1 MRIYVSS
8 AETGLTSKQRASI
21 AKKSTDPK
29 ELSRLAYDNAASVRL
44 AVLENEH
51 TPQKVVEQLAREFVD
66 DRNWDTRLIVARKT
80 SDSNLLAKLA
90 DDEDWSVREAVAE
103 KTDDPNLL
111 AKLADDAS
119 WDVRKAVVIRTTDPN
134 LLAKLADDTNWA
146 VRKAVVRKTN
156 DPNLLAKLAYDES
169 WIVRKEFAKKT
180 DDLNLLAKLADDE
193 SWDVREVV
201 ASRTNDPN
209 LIAKLADDESW
220 IVRVTVVNKTED
232 SSLLAK
238 LADDES
244 WIVREAVAKKI
255 DDPNILAKLA
265 DDENQRVRE
274 AARMERQAASS
285 RNSKSRKQP
294 QSDWSIPLYSIN
306 NYSEIEGEITKVI
319 SDAANEFA
327 RKYMGE
333 SAQVE
338 VAPGAYDDSTGVV
351 KIHVGE
357 NTYTVDAEDILPP
370 ATSKQK
376 KRDCVKSLV
385 AWMQANL
392 PAATDETMT
401 TM

>member
-1 MRIYVSS
+1 MKIYVSS

-44 AVLENEH
+44 AVLQNKN
-51 TPQKVVEQLAREFVD
+51 TPKKIVDQLAREFVD
-66 DRNWDTRLIVARKT
+66 D
-80 SDSNLLAKLA
+80 SDSWARQVVAQKTNDPDILAKLADDKDTNVRVAVAKKTDDPDILAKLA
-90 DDEDWSVREAVAE
+90 DDEDRYVRWEAA
-103 KTDDPNLL
+103 N
-111 AKLADDAS
+111 
-119 WDVRKAVVIRTTDPN
+119 N
-134 LLAKLADDTNWA
+134 
-146 VRKAVVRKTN
+146 TN
-156 DPNLLAKLAYDES
+156 DPN
-169 WIVRKEFAKKT
+169 I
-180 DDLNLLAKLADDE
+180 LAKLADDE
-193 SWDVREVV
+193 SWGVRHV
-201 ASRTNDPN
+201 
-209 LIAKLADDESW
+209 
-220 IVRVTVVNKTED
+220 
-232 SSLLAK
+232 
-238 LADDES
+238 
-244 WIVREAVAKKI
+244 VAKKT

-265 DDENQRVRE
+265 DDVDSRVRRVVANNTDDPNILAKLADDVDWLVRNAVAQHTNDPDILAKLADDKDTNVRLAVAKKTDDPDILAKLADDE
-274 AARMERQAASS
+274 SGYVRIAVAEKTDAPDLLAKLADDENRYVRKAVSKRRQAAP
-285 RNSKSRKQP
+285 SRKQP

-306 NYSEIEGEITKVI
+306 NYSEIEGEITQVI

-357 NTYTVDAEDILPP
+357 NTYTIDVEDILPP

-385 AWMQANL
+385 IWMQNNL
-392 PAATDETMT
+392 PAANDETMT